1 MGMGYNRVR
10 ENNIDPNDQEPSM
23 AHRSTVFAQLLK
35 FIPKAEFNK
44 IVAEYDGDKRCRSLF
59 CWDQFV
65 AMLFAQLSGCS
76 SLRDLIERL
85 GSQKSRIY
93 HLGINPIQKSSLAD
107 ANHSRPME
115 IYYRL
120 FFRLLTKL
128 GNDSESKNLMRDV
141 QLIDSTTISLCKAQ
155 FEWAEFRSHVAGIK
169 LHTVYDPD
177 ADAPV
182 YFQMTSAKVHDSVPV
197 ARFPVFAGLTY
208 VFDRAYNNA
217 DFLKRLIDSE
227 AFFVGRMKVN
237 MRYTVLETREPEG
250 DGVQS
255 DELIRVEYKKK
266 SNPLSGQVLRRIRF
280 VREED
285 GKELVFMTNDL
296 KRSAVDIA
304 ALYKKRWQI
313 ELFFKWIKQNLKI
326 KRFFGTSENAVMIQ
340 VLIAMITYL
349 LLRLVQ
355 EGMSLPISLQK
366 IGRNLISTLMQ
377 RRTLRELFLPEKPN
391 PYEDDNQLDLGL
403 T

>member
-1 MGMGYNRVR
+1 M
-10 ENNIDPNDQEPSM
+10 S
-23 AHRSTVFAQLLK
+23 HRSTVFAQLLK
-35 FIPKAEFNK
+35 FIPKAEFK
-44 IVAEYDGDKRCRSLF
+44 KCVAQYDGDKRCRSLF

-65 AMLFAQLSGCS
+65 AMLFAQLSGCG

-85 GSQKSRIY
+85 GSQKSRLY

-115 IYYRL
+115 IYYSL
-120 FFRLLTKL
+120 FYRLLTKL
-128 GNDSESKNLMRDV
+128 GNDSESKSLMQDV
-141 QLIDSTTISLCKAQ
+141 QLIDSTTISLCKTQ
-155 FEWAEFRSHVAGIK
+155 FEWAEFRSHKAGIK
-169 LHTVYDPD
+169 LHAVYDPD

-182 YFQMTSAKVHDSVPV
+182 YFQMTSAKVHDSGPV

-217 DFLKRLIDSE
+217 DFLKRLIDSK
-227 AFFVGRMKVN
+227 AFFVGRMKIN
-237 MRYTVLETREPEG
+237 MLYTILETREPEG
-250 DGVQS
+250 DGVLS
-255 DELIRVEYKKK
+255 DELIQVEYKKK

-280 VREED
+280 IREED
-285 GKELVFMTNDL
+285 GKELVFMTNNL
-296 KRSAVDIA
+296 ERSAVEIA

-349 LLRLVQ
+349 LLRLIQ
-355 EGMSLPISLQK
+355 EGLTLSISLQK

-377 RRTLRELFLPEKPN
+377 RRSLMELFFPERPD
-391 PYEDDNQLDLGL
+391 PSERDGQMDLVL